1 MFKIPELKWWW
12 QIDIFAVPRSNWIRF
27 SAIPTASVAN
37 FYFFVFTCILPPFI
51 RVCRRYF
58 ALILSLCRAWFFSH
72 RVNVYLHFNPPK
84 LFIFRMPNWSGEM
97 HSRQMKKKKK
107 KLRCTK
113 GSQDLSVWLD
123 ARRKYEN
130 VYCYFDDFSRRLKVI
145 VRMCFPRDIY
155 NAHPVLLYRI
165 LCTAFERVWQNEE
178 RKQWLFHSVHSI
190 FNGNIS
196 LLYSLIVCRRCLHR
210 WCASLAR
217 PSSLLSSITHR
228 NEISSHSHNRAGGIL
243 LSRFLPVT
251 LRHPHDIT
259 TQLSAPLVFEHNTT
273 TKHFWLWIFFPFFMA
288 ARVPI

>member
-1 MFKIPELKWWW
+1 MSISISTL
-12 QIDIFAVPRSNWIRF
+12 QSCLF
-27 SAIPTASVAN
+27 SECQTEAEK
-37 FYFFVFTCILPPFI
+37 CILDKW
-51 RVCRRYF
+51 R
-58 ALILSLCRAWFFSH
+58 
-72 RVNVYLHFNPPK
+72 
-84 LFIFRMPNWSGEM
+84 
-97 HSRQMKKKKK
+97 KKK

-196 LLYSLIVCRRCLHR
+196 LFHSIIVCRRCLHR
-210 WCASLAR
+210 WCASFAL
-217 PSSLLSSITHR
+217 PGHHLS
-228 NEISSHSHNRAGGIL
+228 
-243 LSRFLPVT
+243 
-251 LRHPHDIT
+251 
-259 TQLSAPLVFEHNTT
+259 SAPLHIVMKYHRTPITELVAS
-273 TKHFWLWIFFPFFMA
+273 FW
-288 ARVPI
+288 VVSCQ